1 MAPVSSKY
9 YIRCF
14 IVTVLTLF
22 APALFAQKYNF
33 QHYDIDKGLL
43 QSQVTSITKDKLNQI
58 WLSNLGGINC
68 FDGKQFTSFTV
79 GNGIKNYFNFAIA
92 TDNNGRVWC
101 GNSGGLTCFE
111 SKGLI
116 NYPFTGKNT
125 LRPVRRIVCDRHDD
139 IWALSDQK
147 LFKIVK
153 QKLVEQQITVDNE
166 VITDIEKDERGS
178 LYAAIQNK
186 GIYKLRYNKWE
197 PFAPLNAFKNVG
209 YIIQFAVVPH
219 HAGQVYMIT
228 QNQLFFLKDS
238 VTTTVDNALISKINT
253 RLVCLAIDHNLDLW
267 LGTDKGAF
275 LLSNHTLKHFDDT
288 NGFTNTRVFSI
299 FVDYENH
306 IWFGTDGA
314 GLYKYQLDDYLV
326 YDKSQGLTSQLAMAM
341 VKNRRGE
348 IYIATYGGGLQGC
361 KGGKITQIKNLPSE
375 FKDARI
381 NCLYVDTSDDLWI
394 GTDDSGLWKKTKNRT
409 IKISN
414 KLSCTF
420 ISQSK
425 DGTIWFT
432 TNFGCFYIQNNKTIP
447 IYGLNYQCN
456 SLLTMGADSMY
467 VGTFDGL
474 VLVKD
479 KKIAGEGRLLQGSS
493 INCMQKYQT
502 TILIGTTDKGLYGLD
517 TRTGKLRNIDIKSQA
532 GPNTISGMLVVG
544 NQLWLGT
551 SRSINRYMIE
561 GNDTPIFKK
570 LIAPADVYECNQNAV
585 LLTDHK
591 VWIGTTHGIIV
602 FDNNVKKQ
610 PPLSLH
616 LAIQKVSVNNPD
628 IKFNSVYQNGYKI
641 PEKLELPSDESR
653 LAIKFQAIEFGDN
666 RDIFYRY
673 KLEGMDKDFSWP
685 VQNNAVEYP
694 QLPPGTYTFKVKAI
708 VDGIISDTVSYTFTI
723 VPTIYQTAEFKFI
736 VLLFLLSVVFGIYLY
751 KIYSHRKKL
760 NYINQLKHHEQD
772 LIRRQT
778 AEDFHD
784 DLGNKLTRINM
795 LAELLAR
802 NFARHSETESKLV
815 EQIQL
820 SASEMYAGTKD
831 ILWALNPDN
840 DNLAEVLDVIKGFA
854 ENLFMNIDVKLNF
867 DLPADEL
874 RLKQMTLPL
883 GHSRNIILIFKEL
896 FTNILKHSKANIIT
910 FAVDITSDGC
920 IEFDVTDNGRGFD
933 PEHSSGGN
941 GIKNMRNRAKKLNAS
956 LTFISN
962 TNAGATS
969 VLLLP
974 IP

>member
-1 MAPVSSKY
+1 MAPAVKKY
-9 YIRCF
+9 YTRWF
-14 IVTVLTLF
+14 TVIFLTLF
-22 APALFAQKYNF
+22 SPALFAQKYNF

-43 QSQVTSITKDKLNQI
+43 QSQVTSITKDNLNQI

-79 GNGIKNYFNFAIA
+79 GSGIKNYFNFAIA

-125 LRPVRRIVCDRHDD
+125 LRPVRRIVCDRHDN
-139 IWALSDQK
+139 IWALSNQT
-147 LFKIVK
+147 LFKIVG
-153 QKLVEQQITVDNE
+153 QKLVEQQITGGNE

-178 LYAAIQNK
+178 LYAAVQNK
-186 GIYKLRYNKWE
+186 GIYRLRYNKWQ
-197 PFAPLNAFKNVG
+197 PFAPLSAFKNVG
-209 YIIQFAVVPH
+209 HIIQFAVVPH

-228 QNQLFFLKDS
+228 QNKLFFLKDS
-238 VTTTVDNALISKINT
+238 VTSAVDAPLIGKINP

-314 GLYKYQLDDYLV
+314 GLYKYQLDNYQM
-326 YDKSQGLTSQLAMAM
+326 YDRSQGLTSDLAMAM

-348 IYIATYGGGLQGC
+348 IYIATYGGGLMGC
-361 KGGKITQIKNLPSE
+361 KNGKIIEIKNLPSG
-375 FKDARI
+375 FKDARV
-381 NCLYVDTSDDLWI
+381 NCLYADTNDDLWI
-394 GTDDSGLWKKTKNRT
+394 GTDDLGLWKKTKT
-409 IKISN
+409 GMIKISD
-414 KLSCTF
+414 KLSCTS
-420 ISQSK
+420 ITGSK
-425 DGTIWFT
+425 DHTIWLT

-447 IYGLNYQCN
+447 VYGLDYQCT
-456 SLLTMGADSMY
+456 SLLSIGTDSLY
-467 VGTFDGL
+467 AGTFDGL

-479 KKIAGEGRLLQGSS
+479 KKIDETKRVLRGTS
-493 INCMQKYQT
+493 INCMQKYQRS
-502 TILIGTTDKGLYGLD
+502 ILIGTTDRGLFVLD
-517 TRTGKLRNIDIKSQA
+517 TRTGKLRNMDIKNLA
-532 GPNTISGMLVVG
+532 GPNTISSMLIVG

-551 SRSINRYMIE
+551 SRGINRYMIE
-561 GNDTPIFKK
+561 GNDTPILKK
-570 LIAPADVYECNQNAV
+570 LIAPADIYECNLNAV

-591 VWIGTTHGIIV
+591 VWIGTTHGIII
-602 FDNNVKKQ
+602 FDNNIKKQ

-628 IKFNSVYQNGYKI
+628 VKFNSVYKNGYKI
-641 PEKLELPSDESR
+641 PEKLELSSDESR

-673 KLEGMDKDFSWP
+673 KLEGLDKDFSWP

-694 QLPPGTYTFKVKAI
+694 QLPPGSYTFKVKAI
-708 VDGIISDTVSYTFTI
+708 VDGMISDTVSYTFTI

-736 VLLFLLSVVFGIYLY
+736 VLLFLLSIVFGIYLY

-772 LIRRQT
+772 LVRRQT

-815 EQIQL
+815 EQIQR

-854 ENLFMNIDVKLNF
+854 ENLFMNIDVKLSFNI
-867 DLPADEL
+867 PADEVK
-874 RLKQMTLPL
+874 LKQMTLPL

-896 FTNILKHSKANIIT
+896 FTNILKHSKANIVT
-910 FAVDITSDGC
+910 FAVYITPDGC
-920 IEFDVTDNGRGFD
+920 VEFDVTDNGHGFD
-933 PEHSSGGN
+933 PSCNSDGN

-956 LTFISN
+956 LTTTSN
-962 TNAGATS
+962 NNTGTTS